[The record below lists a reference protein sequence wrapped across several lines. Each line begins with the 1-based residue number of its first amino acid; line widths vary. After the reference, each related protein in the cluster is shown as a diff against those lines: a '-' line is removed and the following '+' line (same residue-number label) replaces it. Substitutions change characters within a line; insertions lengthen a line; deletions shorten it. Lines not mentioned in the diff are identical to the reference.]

1 VLSAQDNEL
10 IARVGP
16 GTPMGDLLRLY
27 WIPFLCSWEVEPD
40 GSPARVRLLGED
52 LIAFRDSGGQ
62 IGLIQNNCPH
72 RGASLFF
79 GRNEE
84 SGLRCVY
91 HGWKFSIDGTCVDM
105 PNEPTLRFASR
116 GALAESDFRTRVRA
130 VAYPCQE
137 RGGIVWTY
145 MGPRTPPPPL
155 PGLEWLGLPE
165 TQVVASKR
173 VQDTNWV
180 QAMEGDID
188 QSHLSFTHSS
198 LRPEEDPSGDPR
210 IARIRKLDTHPR
222 FEVVRTRYGTC
233 IAAGREAPHDQRYW
247 RITQHLMPFHTMT
260 GPYGKDPL
268 RNWRAWVP
276 IDDTTCFVIG
286 VTFHPR
292 RALSTDERTYP
303 KTPNWVWTISA
314 EHRAP
319 VTSRPFGRWR
329 STLNLH
335 NDFGIDRDVQRTENF
350 SGIRETWAQDAA
362 PQVSM
367 GAINDRTVER
377 LGASDLAIIAVRRR
391 LLDSARALRERS
403 VVPGEISEPES
414 YAVRSDAL
422 LLPVDQPWF
431 EATSERR
438 RALAG
443 VNPDCA

>member
-1 VLSAQDNEL
+1 MLSVKDNEL
-10 IARVGP
+10 ITRVGP
-16 GTPMGDLLRLY
+16 ATAMGDLLRLY
-27 WIPFLCSWEVEPD
+27 WIPFLFSWEVEPD
-40 GSPARVRLLGED
+40 GRPERVRLLGED
-52 LIAFRDSGGQ
+52 LIAFRDSSGQ

-79 GRNEE
+79 GRNEA

-91 HGWKFSIDGTCVDM
+91 HGWKFSTDGTCVDM
-105 PNEPTLRFASR
+105 PNEP
-116 GALAESDFRTRVRA
+116 AESDLKHKVRA
-130 VAYPCQE
+130 TAYPCIE
-137 RGGIVWTY
+137 RAGVVWTY
-145 MGPRTPPPPL
+145 MGPHAPPPPL
-155 PGLEWLGLPE
+155 PGLEWLELPE
-165 TQVVASKR
+165 TQLVASKR
-173 VQDTNWV
+173 VQDANWV

-198 LRPEEDPSGDPR
+198 LRPEEDPSEDPR
-210 IARIRKLDTHPR
+210 IARIRKLDKHPR

-233 IAAGREAPHDQRYW
+233 IAAGREAPDNHRYW

-276 IDDTTCFVIG
+276 IDDNTCVAIG

-292 RALSTDERTYP
+292 RPLTPDERTRP
-303 KTPNWVWTISA
+303 RTPTWVWTISP

-319 VTSRPFGRWR
+319 ATSRPFGRWR
-329 STLNLH
+329 STLDLQ
-335 NDFGIDRDVQRTENF
+335 NDFGIDRHVQRTENF

-367 GAINDRTVER
+367 GPINDRTVER
-377 LGASDLAIIAVRRR
+377 LGTSDLAIIAVRRR
-391 LLDSARALRERS
+391 LLEAAKALREHG
-403 VVPGEISEPES
+403 VVPGEITEPES

-422 LLPVDQPWF
+422 LLPAEQQWF
-431 EATSERR
+431 DATIERR

-443 VNPDCA
+443 VNPDCT

>member
-1 VLSAQDNEL
+1 
-10 IARVGP
+10 
-16 GTPMGDLLRLY
+16 
-27 WIPFLCSWEVEPD
+27 
-40 GSPARVRLLGED
+40 VRLLGED
-52 LIAFRDSGGQ
+52 LVAFRDSSGA

-84 SGLRCVY
+84 LDPGLRCVY
-91 HGWKFSIDGTCVDM
+91 HGWKFSIDGTCLHI
-105 PNEPTLRFASR
+105 PNEP
-116 GALAESDFRTRVRA
+116 AESELKEQVRA
-130 VAYPCQE
+130 TAYPCVEQA
-137 RGGIVWTY
+137 GVVWAY
-145 MGPRTPPPPL
+145 MGPHAPAPAL
-155 PGLEWLGLPE
+155 PGLEWLDLPE
-165 TQVVASKR
+165 AHLVASKR
-173 VQDTNWV
+173 VQETNWM

-198 LRPEEDPSGDPR
+198 LRPGEDPSGDPR
-210 IARIRKLDTHPR
+210 IARIRKLDKHPR

-233 IAAGREAPHDQRYW
+233 IAAGREAPDDHRYW
-247 RITQHLMPFHTMT
+247 RISQHLMPFHTMT
-260 GPYGKDPL
+260 GPYGEDPL

-292 RALSTDERTYP
+292 RPLTHDERTHP
-303 KTPNWVWTISA
+303 KTPAWVWTISP
-314 EHRAP
+314 EHRTPSTAQP
-319 VTSRPFGRWR
+319 YGRWR
-329 STLNLH
+329 SALDLH
-335 NDFGIDRDVQRTENF
+335 NDFGINRQVQRTENF

-367 GAINDRTVER
+367 GSINDRTVER

-391 LLDSARALRERS
+391 LLEAAGALHERG
-403 VVPGEISEPES
+403 VVPREILEPDS

-422 LLPVDQPWF
+422 LLPAAENWF